1 MDVKTKR
8 ESLIMH
14 YGLCTMN
21 YELKNENYALWTMN
35 YEL

>member
-14 YGLCTMN
+14 YGLWTMH
-21 YELKNENYALWTMN
+21 YELWTMD
-35 YEL
+35 YAL

>member
-14 YGLCTMN
+14 YGLCTAFHGF
-21 YELKNENYALWTMN
+21 LLRDVLLDTF
-35 YEL
+35 LILI